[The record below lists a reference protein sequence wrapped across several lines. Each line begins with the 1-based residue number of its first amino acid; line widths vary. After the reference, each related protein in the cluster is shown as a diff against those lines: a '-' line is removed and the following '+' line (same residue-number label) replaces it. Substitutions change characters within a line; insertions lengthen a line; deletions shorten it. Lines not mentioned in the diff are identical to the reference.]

1 MPVLHPEHQSPSA
14 PVPTVTTRPREQ
26 NTAVQLEQHTRQT
39 AELQDSQQ
47 LPVPP
52 ALYPN
57 LTNRPHSHHPPSVP
71 VPTSTTRPSRQN
83 TAVRERMRRLRT
95 RRSAALQESQQRSRQ
110 SAELQDSQRHPVP
123 PALYPNLAHR
133 PHPEHRPP
141 SVPVPTGTTRHSQQ
155 NTAVRERMSRHRTRR
170 SATLQQS
177 QQRSRQSAELQDP
190 QRHPVPPAL
199 YPNLAHR
206 PLSSNHQL
214 LDVNRITSRS
224 TPLCLAW
231 TSGNPKIDL
240 KSLPGASVADGCL
253 PNLLSIC
260 RATGRLPE

>member
-1 MPVLHPEHQSPSA
+1 MPVLHSEHQSPSA

-57 LTNRPHSHHPPSVP
+57 L
-71 VPTSTTRPSRQN
+71 
-83 TAVRERMRRLRT
+83 
-95 RRSAALQESQQRSRQ
+95 
-110 SAELQDSQRHPVP
+110 
-123 PALYPNLAHR
+123 
-133 PHPEHRPP
+133 
-141 SVPVPTGTTRHSQQ
+141 
-155 NTAVRERMSRHRTRR
+155 
-170 SATLQQS
+170 
-177 QQRSRQSAELQDP
+177 
-190 QRHPVPPAL
+190 
-199 YPNLAHR
+199 AHR

-231 TSGNPKIDL
+231 NHSCSECGTL
-240 KSLPGASVADGCL
+240 
-253 PNLLSIC
+253 LLSLEKDGWC
-260 RATGRLPE
+260 CMHGRLNKVCSIFPAAFNLIRNHSS